1 MTLKLGALKDL
12 SGMSEKLIP
21 VVYSTKK
28 VTIFGGKTEKLPA
41 WFQKH
46 DWGVAIDYHRSSFLP
61 DDLGMT
67 DLDVVQQSFT
77 IKVSGPA
84 RALMECLY
92 LAPEKQE
99 LTECYQL
106 MENLITS
113 DPISFSRS
121 SKNVSPSK

>member
-1 MTLKLGALKDL
+1 
-12 SGMSEKLIP
+12 MSEKLIP

-77 IKVSGPA
+77 IKVSGAA
-84 RALMECLY
+84 RSRSVYIWRPKSRNSPNATSSW
-92 LAPEKQE
+92 K
-99 LTECYQL
+99 T
-106 MENLITS
+106 LITS